1 MHYQCERAQFWEQ
14 MLAMTLEP
22 VEVAEEFRVCAGHLV
37 GCVRLSGKWTGRVEV
52 RMAEAL
58 AYEATAAMLMLPVAS
73 VEMADTLDATREI
86 ANMIAGIIKCP
97 YPGRAT

>member
-1 MHYQCERAQFWEQ
+1 
-14 MLAMTLEP
+14 
-22 VEVAEEFRVCAGHLV
+22 
-37 GCVRLSGKWTGRVEV
+37 
-52 RMAEAL
+52 MAEAL
-58 AYEATAAMLMLPVAS
+58 AYEATAAMLMQPVAS